1 MPLFPGSAK
10 LCGHGSYG
18 EQEPIII
25 HVWTHWASFALV
37 PASRAAMLV
46 GAMPLRQMA
55 PRKMFTFQQKLPG
68 AVCFLLGWSLA
79 NLSYTRLIESTI
91 ESCFRP

>member
-10 LCGHGSYG
+10 LCGHGAYAA
-18 EQEPIII
+18 QEPIIGHI
-25 HVWTHWASFALV
+25 WTHRVSFPLV

-55 PRKMFTFQQKLPG
+55 PRKMFNVQTETG
-68 AVCFLLGWSLA
+68 AACFSSEWTLA
-79 NLSYTRLIESTI
+79 KLSYTRGVVRLAIVAS
-91 ESCFRP
+91 